1 MNLLAVRNTDFW
13 RMEWQNMEIPN
24 MLQVDLFGPGSKYL
38 QRSLSEVNNFLEL
51 ICIFF
56 PVVAHKE
63 FQIIV

>member
-1 MNLLAVRNTDFW
+1 MNLLAVRNIDFW
-13 RMEWQNMEIPN
+13 RMERQNMEIPN

-56 PVVAHKE
+56 
-63 FQIIV
+63 QL